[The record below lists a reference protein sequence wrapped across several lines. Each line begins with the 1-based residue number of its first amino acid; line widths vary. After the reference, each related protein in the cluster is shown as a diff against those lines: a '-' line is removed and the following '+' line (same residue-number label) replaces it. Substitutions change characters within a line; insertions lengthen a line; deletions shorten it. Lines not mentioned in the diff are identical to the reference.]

1 MGCFA
6 QALVDADVATWMGRQ
21 LRLKDVREREEQLS
35 SPLQAEKAR
44 YMQLK
49 ATNQKASRAALV
61 CVCVVVCV

>member
-1 MGCFA
+1 
-6 QALVDADVATWMGRQ
+6 MGRQ

-49 ATNQKASRAALV
+49 AADQKASRAALV
-61 CVCVVVCV
+61 WSCVC